1 MKDIRLYIANKLVD
15 CTDGISLPMTYQLED
30 FSNPTLVKNSFS
42 KTISIPGTKNNNKIF
57 GEIYK
62 LDRMQHYEEWTG
74 NIELNGINFDPS
86 KRVDFQIYKDA
97 DLVESGYMQLND
109 ISIQENNI
117 TYNITLYGGIG
128 DFFYGLKYKEDG
140 TSKSLAD
147 IRYFIEDENGNVLE
161 EKDEMNFEVNKEF
174 VNECFNKDFNVEGNQ
189 LTDTITF
196 IPAYNGVYD
205 DFDSSKCLINT
216 NELSTS
222 VFPTS
227 IKEDGVTY
235 ETVNGYGLAN
245 LEKDYTEWEMRDL
258 RSYYQRPAIKVSKLI
273 ESICRE
279 ENSGYKVTYDPT
291 FFNKDNPYWSKTFVA
306 LPLLTSNDNVT
317 DEEIGGL
324 TNIYQTDTDSYR
336 FAQVGNEKYRWAN
349 GKIGLNM
356 PNTSMDEYGVITI
369 NDWTEST
376 KLNLTVSF
384 RSWFHPNG
392 LPASGHYYDPLYISF
407 GRIGSGG
414 AFMYAQ
420 QFSNY
425 LEVVD
430 ADTHLIIAR
439 STIEE
444 FDDPYW
450 AKYNQVIK
458 PFDDAKVTRRT
469 GNLKKAEGNN
479 YYFVTEN
486 EENSEFTL
494 KIKNCKVPKRIQL
507 YLRTYITIGSSN
519 QQMVSNNDFYLNGS
533 WGYNYQT
540 MVTYWGENV
549 LLSGEA
555 KFTSAEVSGNSLI
568 FEKNTVLKTDKT
580 PADFLLD
587 YTKLFGL
594 YFIKDRYDK
603 SIFICTRNT
612 FFNGKVNDWSKRIDY
627 SKDLTITPILFD
639 KKYYLMQLDT
649 PETKDA
655 LRYKSQYTQQYGQ
668 QRLSTG
674 YNFNY
679 DSDNFYDE
687 NIYQQIVP
695 VIDSDRLFRNFYDSD
710 GNPLPA
716 WLVDN
721 ASYELFG
728 INESTSKD
736 LYGRNIIDS
745 SRTVEWNG
753 RGMDVWAKSSFFSL
767 DTDDKNLVEI
777 ESSLLMWNGIKEIRD
792 SYNNYINFWI
802 TDDIEDM
809 ADLND
814 GDHCFLYTESE
825 YNVDGGR
832 IAIKTNHLPQY
843 LNCMIDSNS
852 NVTYSLD
859 FGLPKE
865 IYMGNMNYSED
876 ATLYANFWKKFYNDQ
891 FNIDTKKVTCF
902 VRLYNMNQDFL
913 REFYFFDNAI
923 WILNKVDS
931 YDVNSDATVRCEF
944 IKVQDVYNYT
954 NGVTTF

>member
-74 NIELNGINFDPS
+74 NPELNGINFDPS
-86 KRVDFQIYKDA
+86 KRVDFQIFKDA

-128 DFFYGLKYKEDG
+128 DFFYGLKYNEDG

-147 IRYFIEDENGNVLE
+147 IRYFIEDENGNVLDE
-161 EKDEMNFEVNKEF
+161 ADEMNFEVNKEF

-216 NELSTS
+216 NGLSTS

-227 IKEDGVTY
+227 VVEDGTTY
-235 ETVNGYGLAN
+235 DTIDGFGLAN
-245 LEKDYTEWEMRDL
+245 LEKSYTEWEMRDL

-306 LPLLTSNDNVT
+306 LPLLTSNENTTED
-317 DEEIGGL
+317 EIGGL
-324 TNIYQTDTDSYR
+324 TNIYQFDVSGFWFGEKDGSARSSASGLVGASIEGTTIDNNGVITFTNWTPNTMLNLNASYR
-336 FAQVGNEKYRWAN
+336 FWAH
-349 GKIGLNM
+349 LV
-356 PNTSMDEYGVITI
+356 T
-369 NDWTEST
+369 
-376 KLNLTVSF
+376 
-384 RSWFHPNG
+384 
-392 LPASGHYYDPLYISF
+392 PLFPYLDGETLYCSF
-407 GRIGSGG
+407 GRP
-414 AFMYAQ
+414 AQ
-420 QFSNY
+420 ASKLLYRQQYSTY
-425 LEVVD
+425 LVVVD
-430 ADTHLIIAR
+430 ADTYQTLGR
-439 STIEE
+439 STVDQFE
-444 FDDPYW
+444 DPYW
-450 AKYNQVIK
+450 SQHMSPVI
-458 PFDDAKVTRRT
+458 PFNGATVTRRP
-469 GNLKKAEGNN
+469 GVFKKSNSTD
-479 YYFVTEN
+479 YYFDSNDNT
-486 EENSEFTL
+486 EFT
-494 KIKNCKVPKRIQL
+494 IKLRNCKVTQRIKIFL
-507 YLRTYITIGSSN
+507 MTEVKITSSYSSYENRYLLSATDTKYSVNSAA
-519 QQMVSNNDFYLNGS
+519 
-533 WGYNYQT
+533 
-540 MVTYWGENV
+540 YWAENV
-549 LLSGEA
+549 LTAGEA
-555 KFTSAEVSGNSLI
+555 SVTTTESSENTLV
-568 FEKNTVLKTDKT
+568 FEKKTVLKTENS

-587 YTKLFGL
+587 YSKLFGL

-612 FFNGKVNDWSKRIDY
+612 FFNGITNNWSKRIDY
-627 SKDLTITPILFD
+627 SKDITVTPILFD

-655 LRYKSQYTQQYGQ
+655 LRYRSQYSQQYGQ

-695 VIDSDRLFRNFYDSD
+695 VIDSDRLFRNFYDST
-710 GNPLPA
+710 NHPIPS

-721 ASYELFG
+721 ASYELFNG
-728 INESTSKD
+728 SESTSID
-736 LYGRNIIDS
+736 LYGRNLIDTT
-745 SRTVEWNG
+745 RTVEWNEK
-753 RGMDVWAKSSFFSL
+753 GMDTWAKSSFFSL
-767 DTDDKNLVEI
+767 DTDEKNLVEI
-777 ESSLLMWNGIKEIRD
+777 ESALLMWNGIKEIKD
-792 SYNNYINFWI
+792 SSGNDINFWI
-802 TDDIEDM
+802 TDDLEIM
-809 ADLND
+809 NTLND
-814 GDHCFLYTESE
+814 GDPCFIYTESE
-825 YNVDGGR
+825 YDANNHK
-832 IAIKTNHLPQY
+832 IAVKTNQLPQY
-843 LNCMIDSNS
+843 LNCIIDDSN
-852 NVTYSLD
+852 NVSYSLD

-865 IYMGNMNYSED
+865 IYMGNMSYSEG
-876 ATLYANFWKKFYNDQ
+876 ATIYANFWKGFYNDQ
-891 FNIDTKKVTCF
+891 FNIDTKKITCF
-902 VRLYNMNQDFL
+902 VKLDNMNQDFL
-913 REFYFFDNAI
+913 REFYFFENAI
-923 WILNKVDS
+923 WVLNKVDS

-944 IKVQDVYNYT
+944 IKVQDVNNYT